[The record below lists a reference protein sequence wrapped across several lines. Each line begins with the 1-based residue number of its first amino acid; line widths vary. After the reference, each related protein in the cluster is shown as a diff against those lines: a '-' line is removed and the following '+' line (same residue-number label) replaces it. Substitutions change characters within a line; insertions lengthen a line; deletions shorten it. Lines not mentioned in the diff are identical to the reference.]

1 MKYINYN
8 CQTTFLIH
16 GFRTSYVCFEHLP
29 FVYNITMATEAP
41 GCSMTLRSNVTEA
54 IVDGLC
60 PETQYE
66 ITIISVAGEALSES
80 TSL

>member
-1 MKYINYN
+1 MKYINYICLN
-8 CQTTFLIH
+8 PWIQNKL
-16 GFRTSYVCFEHLP
+16 CFEHLP

-41 GCSMTLRSNVTEA
+41 GCNMTLRSNVTEA
-54 IVDGLC
+54 KVDGLC
-60 PETQYE
+60 PGTKYE